1 MINLLI
7 IDEIH
12 LLDDERGVV
21 LESLVA
27 RTIRLIENK

>member
-12 LLDDERGVV
+12 LLDDERGRV

-27 RTIRLIENK
+27 RTVRLIEAK